1 MSIARAILL
10 LACMAG
16 ADACLA
22 QETAFPV
29 QGQGA
34 DFLPGRDA
42 PVGPWVAGV
51 FAAGVNDALDQGDRT
66 DHSASIGVPL
76 DVGRL
81 QSLRG
86 GESSVDNDVLI
97 NGTVSDNVAEDV
109 MTGSNAINGEAFAN
123 TSGIS
128 TVIQNTG
135 NNVLIQNGMVV
146 NVQFVGP

>member
-1 MSIARAILL
+1 MRIARAIFLL
-10 LACMAG
+10 TCAAA

-22 QETAFPV
+22 MEDAFPV
-29 QGQGA
+29 QGQDVDYTLARHWVTGELA
-34 DFLPGRDA
+34 AVVSD
-42 PVGPWVAGV
+42 PVEQVE
-51 FAAGVNDALDQGDRT
+51 T
-66 DHSASIGVPL
+66 SASIGVPVE
-76 DVGRL
+76 VGRL
-81 QSLRG
+81 QELRG

-97 NGTVSDNVAEDV
+97 NGSVGDNVAEDLV
-109 MTGSNAINGEAFAN
+109 TGSNAINGDAFAN

>member
-1 MSIARAILL
+1 MSIARAIVL

-16 ADACLA
+16 ANACLA
-22 QETAFPV
+22 QEPALPV

-34 DFLPGRDA
+34 DFIPVGYA
-42 PVGPWVAGV
+42 PVGHRVADV
-51 FAAGVNDALDQGDRT
+51 LAAGVNDPLEQSEQST
-66 DHSASIGVPL
+66 SIGVPL
-76 DVGRL
+76 DAGRL
-81 QSLRG
+81 QELRG